1 MAKLQR
7 DELGLAT
14 WSMFLRAHAAVVAR
28 LERELLDE
36 RRLPLAW
43 YDVLL
48 ELNAAPDRR
57 LRMQQLGN
65 QVVLSRSRVSRIVDD
80 TSAAGLTTREPDPDD
95 RRGSYAVLTDAG
107 RIALHS
113 AAPVY
118 LRGINEH
125 FTGHLNDEQLRAVHD
140 AFAIV
145 LEAQQQ
151 PRSPADA
158 STGRPPT
165 SQDNDS
171 PVRRRAAHTATPRPT

>member
-1 MAKLQR
+1 MATRDR

-14 WSMFLRAHAAVVAR
+14 WSLFLRTHAAVVTR

-48 ELNAAPDRR
+48 ELNAAPGRR

-80 TSAAGLTTREPDPDD
+80 TCAAGLTTRQADPDD
-95 RRGSYAVLTDAG
+95 RRGSFAVLTDAG
-107 RIALHS
+107 RTALES

-118 LRGINEH
+118 LRGIEQH
-125 FTGHLNDEQLRAVHD
+125 FSGRLDNQQLRAMRD
-140 AFAIV
+140 ALTIV
-145 LEAQQQ
+145 LDSQQPDVTLSRAHGSGTTSKAQQ
-151 PRSPADA
+151 
-158 STGRPPT
+158 
-165 SQDNDS
+165 
-171 PVRRRAAHTATPRPT
+171 H